1 MTMRHRNTL
10 SRSYFEKLY
19 AASNDPWNF
28 SASDY
33 ERQKYEATL
42 AAMGT
47 GHRRALEIGCSIGV
61 FTRLL
66 AERCSRLVAV
76 DIADGALRQARRRCA
91 DQPHVE
97 FRRLALPGAM
107 PSGQFNLVVLSEV
120 GYYWTLSDLDR
131 FAGWLTGALTACG
144 LCTLVHWTGETDF
157 PLTGDQVHDRILD
170 LTRGSLEPRQ
180 HFQNE
185 HYRLDVLVKPV
196 GVAA

>member
-1 MTMRHRNTL
+1 MRHHNTL
-10 SRSYFEKLY
+10 SRNYFEELY

-33 ERQKYEATL
+33 ERQKYEVTL
-42 AAMGT
+42 AVIGS
-47 GHRRALEIGCSIGV
+47 GYRRALEIGCSIGV

-66 AERCSRLVAV
+66 AQRCSQLVAV
-76 DIADGALRQARRRCA
+76 DIAEGALRQARRCCA

-131 FAGWLTGALTACG
+131 FAGWLVGALTPRG

-157 PLTGDQVHDRILD
+157 PLTGDQVHDRILE

-180 HFQNE
+180 HFQNQS
-185 HYRLDVLVKPV
+185 YRLDVLAKPV
-196 GVAA
+196 GAAA